1 MDEVLAMFLSGQH
14 EFTARVH
21 AIKEDQW
28 AAPTPDTEWSVAD
41 LVNHLIDEHRWAPPL
56 LRGLDLD
63 AAGKV
68 VEGSRSLPVDGGVGA
83 NLAELWDEAAAGS
96 ADAVTADGAIDR
108 SVELSRG
115 TTPART
121 YLAEM
126 VFDLTVHSWDLGKA
140 IGYDELLPREL
151 VEFVRGNMPGTGD
164 LSGSGLF
171 AKPVEV
177 REGASPQEQVIAAT
191 GRDPSWSS
199 PSR

>member
-21 AIKEDQW
+21 AISEDQW
-28 AAPTPDTEWSVAD
+28 RAPTPDTEWTVAD

-108 SVELSRG
+108 SVDLSRG
-115 TTPART
+115 PTPART
-121 YLAEM
+121 YLREM
-126 VFDLTVHSWDLGKA
+126 VFDLTIHSWDLAKA
-140 IGYDELLPREL
+140 IGHDELLPREL
-151 VEFVRGNMPGTGD
+151 VEFVRANMPGSGD

-177 REGASPQEQVIAAT
+177 REGATEQEQLLAAT
-191 GRDPSWSS
+191 GRDPSWS
-199 PSR
+199 PPG

>member
-1 MDEVLAMFLSGQH
+1 MDDVLAMFLTGQH

-21 AIKEDQW
+21 AITEDQW
-28 AAPTPDTEWSVAD
+28 GAPTPDTQWSVAD
-41 LVNHLIDEHRWAPPL
+41 LVNHLVDEHRWAPPL

-68 VEGSRSLPVDGGVGA
+68 VEGSRSLPVHGGVGS

-121 YLAEM
+121 YLGEM
-126 VFDLTVHSWDLGKA
+126 VFDLAVHSWDLGKA
-140 IGYDELLPREL
+140 IGFDEPLPRDL
-151 VEFVRGNMPGTGD
+151 VDFVLANLPDSGD

-171 AKPVEV
+171 AEPVDVPADAPPEDRLV
-177 REGASPQEQVIAAT
+177 AAT
-191 GRDPSWSS
+191 GRDPSWS
-199 PSR
+199 PRG